1 VVDVAGAVRRPGLY
15 RFQEGA
21 RVADAVIRAGGP
33 TRRADLQQ
41 LNRAAPLAD
50 GEQVLVPIRGRVAA
64 GAAPAAVGGAGPVQ
78 LSTATLEE
86 LDALPG
92 VGPVTA
98 QKIIDYRQK
107 HGAFH
112 SVDELDAIP
121 GIGPARLDQLRDL
134 VVP

>member
-1 VVDVAGAVRRPGLY
+1 VRAPPGEQPPPVART
-15 RFQEGA
+15 
-21 RVADAVIRAGGP
+21 GP
-33 TRRADLQQ
+33 DS
-41 LNRAAPLAD
+41 AAP
-50 GEQVLVPIRGRVAA
+50 VH
-64 GAAPAAVGGAGPVQ
+64 

-98 QKIIDYRQK
+98 QKILDYRAK
-107 HGAFH
+107 HGAFR